1 MGKGLLTTIGLGCA
15 LLVAGAQMPDAA
27 EKDGPRPE
35 NVRDA
40 DKLAGGSGQVHP
52 RQHRLARS
60 VGEFEPAGPKDVR
73 RLAHTVTSRNRRRSR

>member
-40 DKLAGGSGQVHP
+40 DKLAGWTTKGVQGGRDAVVKHVHCLP
-52 RQHRLARS
+52 LGATRAKDNRS
-60 VGEFEPAGPKDVR
+60 SSW
-73 RLAHTVTSRNRRRSR
+73 L